1 MAKKIETA
9 TSVARFKKL
18 QEAVEKEQ
26 QSIERTEII
35 PIDAIQFNKDNSFN
49 IDDSEDSIAELA
61 KNIKENGL
69 LHNIVVTEI
78 APKQY
83 LLISGERRTRAM
95 QFLGENKIRATI
107 KKNLSD
113 LEVLKLL
120 FFANSE
126 TREYTIEEK
135 VHIVE
140 QFLARLKEFENTD
153 EKESASK
160 FKEYVAQ
167 AFGVG
172 ERQASKLISIST
184 ELLSELKEML
194 FNDTIDTN
202 TAAALAQLPE
212 SYQRSAA
219 EIIRSNLSE
228 SDTDKKYAV
237 EQALDFAKRAK
248 NVIAKTNTAL
258 AKQNAN
264 KMYNSAKL
272 TQTESELAHL
282 DNADL
287 ETRQNLEKK
296 VAKYKSKL
304 EQIDKDIAIEQQKK
318 DNEVAKI
325 FSNTISSVEK
335 GLDDVQKDESGEI
348 AQAKIIERKVHEIE
362 TALKKLTI
370 MKPTK
375 ELSDIQAL
383 LEQYKSK
390 LEI

>member
-95 QFLGENKIRATI
+95 QYLGENKIRATI

-272 TQTESELAHL
+272 TQTEHELANL

-296 VAKYKSKL
+296 VSKYKSKL
-304 EQIDKDIAIEQQKK
+304 EQIDKDIAIEEQKK

-383 LEQYKSK
+383 IEQYKSK

>member
-95 QFLGENKIRATI
+95 QYLGENKIRATI

-272 TQTESELAHL
+272 TQTEHELANL

-304 EQIDKDIAIEQQKK
+304 EQIDKDIAIEEQKK

>member
-95 QFLGENKIRATI
+95 QYLGENKIRATI

-184 ELLSELKEML
+184 ELLPELKEML

-219 EIIRSNLSE
+219 AIIRSNLSE

-272 TQTESELAHL
+272 TQTEHELANL

-287 ETRQNLEKK
+287 ETRQSLEKK

-304 EQIDKDIAIEQQKK
+304 EQIDKDISIEEQKK

-383 LEQYKSK
+383 IEQYKSK

>member
-1 MAKKIETA
+1 MAKKINSNNGIANRLSGVSNADPDGVT
-9 TSVARFKKL
+9 
-18 QEAVEKEQ
+18 KEIVIK
-26 QSIERTEII
+26 SIVRNQDNFFNYNDSDEG
-35 PIDAIQFNKDNSFN
+35 IQ
-49 IDDSEDSIAELA
+49 ELA
-61 KNIKENGL
+61 ENIKENGL
-69 LHNIVVTEI
+69 LHNIVVAEI
-78 APKQY
+78 EPNKY

-95 QFLGENKIRATI
+95 EYLGRDTIKATI
-107 KKNLSD
+107 RKNLSD
-113 LEVLKLL
+113 LESLKML

-135 VHIVE
+135 IHIVE
-140 QFLARLKEFENTD
+140 KFVARIKEFENTD

-167 AFGVG
+167 AFSVG
-172 ERQASKLISIST
+172 ERQAAKLISIST

-287 ETRQNLEKK
+287 EARQSLEKK

-304 EQIDKDIAIEQQKK
+304 EQIEKDIAIEEQKK

-383 LEQYKSK
+383 IEQYKSK